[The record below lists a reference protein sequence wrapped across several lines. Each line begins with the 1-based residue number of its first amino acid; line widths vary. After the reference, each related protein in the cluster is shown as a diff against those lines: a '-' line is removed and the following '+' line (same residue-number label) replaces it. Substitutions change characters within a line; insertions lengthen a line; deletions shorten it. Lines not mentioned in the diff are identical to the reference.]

1 MKNELTTEEINE
13 HDQAIKGGR
22 TMNQIKCPNCGE
34 VFTIDDAGYLA
45 IAAQVKNNE
54 FAMQVDA
61 RVEEKVAAI
70 KAHYAAEHQLDGVKH
85 KEEIVKLNEQLNV
98 LYGKLERQNAETELA
113 VTKAKLAK
121 EEEIEKLKGFYEA
134 ELQKKDFAIDYYKD
148 LKISLSTKMIGES
161 LEQYCLNKF
170 NEVRPMAFPNAYFEK
185 DNEVVDHNKADFV
198 YRDYTDDKL
207 EYISIIF
214 EMKHEA
220 DDTKVK
226 QKNEQFFAKLDKER
240 KEKGVEYAVL
250 VSTLEADNDYYNAGI
265 VDVSHRY
272 DKMFVVRPQN
282 FLTIIS
288 ILRNAAKQNIA
299 DRRAL
304 REVQERN
311 VDVVALE
318 TELVQFQQDFATNV
332 DRADKFF
339 DSAIEQVNKSIAA
352 LEKTRDNL
360 LSSKKQLG
368 VANNKAE
375 ALTMRKLLKN
385 SPSLKQE
392 YKETKKN

>member
-1 MKNELTTEEINE
+1 
-13 HDQAIKGGR
+13 
-22 TMNQIKCPNCGE
+22 MNQIKCPNCGE
-34 VFTIDDAGYLA
+34 VFTIDDADYLA

-85 KEEIVKLNEQLNV
+85 KEEIAKLNEQLNV

-375 ALTMRKLLKN
+375 ALTIER
-385 SPSLKQE
+385 
-392 YKETKKN
+392 ETPYESRY

>member
-1 MKNELTTEEINE
+1 
-13 HDQAIKGGR
+13 
-22 TMNQIKCPNCGE
+22 
-34 VFTIDDAGYLA
+34 
-45 IAAQVKNNE
+45 
-54 FAMQVDA
+54 
-61 RVEEKVAAI
+61 
-70 KAHYAAEHQLDGVKH
+70 
-85 KEEIVKLNEQLNV
+85 
-98 LYGKLERQNAETELA
+98 
-113 VTKAKLAK
+113 
-121 EEEIEKLKGFYEA
+121 
-134 ELQKKDFAIDYYKD
+134 
-148 LKISLSTKMIGES
+148 MIGES